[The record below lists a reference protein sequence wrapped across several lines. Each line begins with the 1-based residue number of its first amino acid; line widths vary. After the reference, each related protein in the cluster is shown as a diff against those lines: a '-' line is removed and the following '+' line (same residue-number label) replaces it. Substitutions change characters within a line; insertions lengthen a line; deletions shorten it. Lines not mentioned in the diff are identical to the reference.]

1 MLCNEHNNMNL
12 TTGTTGIQDCRGR
25 WILSLLFEQGLMS
38 RLVLNYTLVQFHWS
52 SV

>member
-1 MLCNEHNNMNL
+1 MLCNEQYEFDNRN
-12 TTGTTGIQDCRGR
+12 TGLQGKMDTLI
-25 WILSLLFEQGLMS
+25 EQGLMS